1 MTRPA
6 WIILLLFCAP
16 LAASPRVHLIDGRT
30 IDGPITFVDGQ
41 TLLVMR
47 EGSEERVP
55 LDRVLRAVFREP
67 KERPFV
73 NPAARLSEV
82 KVSTQWAVPLNQ
94 SNNDA
99 INGLPC
105 VFDGGER
112 PRKLRW
118 EYLSDAVTHAS
129 PSVEQGWF
137 SGSVTWDLGDGIPA
151 ENRQLDAVS
160 IWIRA
165 SDDARSDYR
174 GSLSV
179 SLDGDSFSDV
189 PGTFAEHDFPGNAR
203 ANTFNNVRY
212 QFEPGRVTRFRYLRF
227 TAERPSKAADTR
239 FVEVDAFVSRTDRD
253 DTRQVSLVS
262 RGGSEV
268 VGEVDRLDDT
278 SAVILRG
285 RNVLT
290 IPRNE
295 VAQVRFLRLDKGL
308 EVLARGRKGAML
320 ETFDFLEGDVADI
333 DTGTLR
339 LSSVLFGLRR
349 LDTQRK
355 VVAAL
360 LQDVK
365 PAATKYRL
373 RTVEGSTYHT
383 DALRVDRAEVTFA
396 DADFGETTVHV
407 DQITDVS
414 PGPARV
420 TRLAETTPT
429 RVEPAGASGST
440 ADETALPLRLANRP
454 LEDSVAVKSGAT
466 VEYAVPAGTRVFS
479 TRFAVPASVAS
490 DLGLRL
496 VVAGDGKD
504 LARTEVQD
512 SADEPL
518 TLTVPLAGMK
528 TLTLRVEHARGER
541 REASGVL
548 VTPILVR

>member
-1 MTRPA
+1 MTRLA
-6 WIILLLFCAP
+6 WLILFSFCAP

-30 IDGPITFVDGQ
+30 VDGPMALLDGH

-47 EGSEERVP
+47 EGREERVP

-67 KERPFV
+67 RERPFV
-73 NPAARLSEV
+73 NPAARISEV
-82 KVSTQWAVPLNQ
+82 KFSTHWAVPLNQ

-99 INGLPC
+99 LNG
-105 VFDGGER
+105 VRGMWDGGDR
-112 PRKLRW
+112 PRKMPV
-118 EYLSDAVTHAS
+118 EFLSDALTHAS
-129 PSVEQGWF
+129 PSVEERWL
-137 SGSVTWDLGDGIPA
+137 SGVITWDLGEAIPA

-179 SLDGDSFSDV
+179 SLDGESFSDV

-212 QFEPGRVTRFRYLRF
+212 QFEPGRVTRFRYLRL
-227 TAERPSKAADTR
+227 TAERPSKAGDTR

-253 DTRQVSLVS
+253 DTRQVSLVG

-278 SAVILRG
+278 TATILRG
-285 RNVLT
+285 RIVLT
-290 IPRNE
+290 LPRNE
-295 VAQVRFLRLDKGL
+295 VAQVRFFRLDKGL
-308 EVLARGRKGAML
+308 EMLARGRRGAML
-320 ETFDFLEGDVADI
+320 ETFDFLEGDVVDI

-349 LDTQRK
+349 LDTHRK

-360 LQDVK
+360 LQDVR
-365 PAATKYRL
+365 PATTKYLL

-383 DALRVDRAEVTFA
+383 DAFRVDQAEVKFA
-396 DADFGETTVHV
+396 DADFGETTVHM
-407 DQITDVS
+407 DQILDLS
-414 PGPARV
+414 PGPGRL
-420 TRLAETTPT
+420 TRLAEAAPT
-429 RVEPAGASGST
+429 RVEPAGGHGST
-440 ADETALPLRLANRP
+440 SAETAIPLRLAGRP
-454 LEDSVAVKSGAT
+454 LEESVALKAGGK
-466 VEYAVPAGTRVFS
+466 VEYDVPAGAKAFS
-479 TRFAVPASVAS
+479 TRFAVPAGVAS
-490 DLGLRL
+490 DVGLRL
-496 VVAGDGKD
+496 VVLGDDKE
-504 LARTEVQD
+504 LARSEVQD

-518 TLTVPLAGMK
+518 QLTVPLDGVK
-528 TLTLRVEHARGER
+528 RLTLRVEHARDEK

-548 VTPILVR
+548 VTPLIVR